1 MAPAVDELSN
11 IRPGARESRNR
22 NGSRTGSGSGVHY
35 CAVKTGRGEV
45 FEAADFLAY
54 LRGQVLGPLILLE
67 AGQRPGGVRRLETS
81 AQTRAKQLKATLARH
96 DAMSCLEALKASVEL
111 YRELRTTKLFRA
123 VEVNHRAERTA
134 VDYVDGL
141 EERFYS

>member
-54 LRGQVLGPLILLE
+54 LRGQVFGPLILLE
-67 AGQRPGGVRRLETS
+67 AGQRPGGVRRLETV
-81 AQTRAKQLKATLARH
+81 APTRAKQLEATLATH
-96 DAMSCLEALKASVEL
+96 DAQSCFEALKAAVEL
-111 YRELRTTKLFRA
+111 YRELRATELFRA
-123 VEVNHRAERTA
+123 VELNRRAEQTA

-141 EERFYS
+141 EQRFSS